1 MNHFYSQIFNNAQI
15 SFAKRNILQAT
26 YILVEGIDY
35 YINAMKSKQL
45 EVQCST
51 IEQINNIKY
60 SPGKFFKKI
69 NNHSTIII
77 KLRKQ
82 EFNITPELK
91 DKPTDKI
98 YLFDDRGNKAIF
110 NADSYEI
117 LSDDLIFLKENYDK
131 KYIKANIEGDNY
143 DIFRLYG
150 EIKEGNH
157 IIQAG
162 KEYTISKVENI
173 KDDLFQLVI
182 DGMLQNKKDIYFND
196 INITSI
202 IENIITEEANYREI
216 TEDICYHKFL
226 PKGAKELKYKD
237 LLKIKEIKEKFE
249 EKNYNLDGYNKE
261 DYKLEPLYITI
272 AGEKIKFEFE
282 TKRYVQLELIDNQNE
297 ATIDYLDIL
306 FNDKFRLKDDKNK
319 RYDVD
324 IIDKEEKVITLKEN
338 NKECF
343 VEKDKIM
350 SVEIDVGNYK
360 RQKDALQLIRYTPYK
375 HLRNLLKLFENI
387 KKVSFDSFDIS
398 DDNIDCKVIELDKEG
413 AIEQIDFVKKAMNTP
428 DFAFLSGPP
437 GSGKTTVILELIC
450 QLIKDNKRILL
461 CGSTH
466 VAIDNVL
473 ERLDEKGLI
482 EEFNIIPLRIGKT
495 ERISEKL
502 EKYSYPEMVKSY
514 EDKGMDKE
522 FLHYASNL
530 VCGTTMGI
538 LSYEPLQNFFRN
550 RNNIKDDLLFDYL
563 IIDESSKTTFQEF
576 LVPAVFAKKWILVG
590 DIHQLS
596 PYVEQDF
603 IEKVLDNAGSAIEE
617 KIRVNINNYLKQAC
631 VYLEYAKQFIIK
643 KEHCKIAVLVSEKV
657 INELYLEYN
666 ARIKNINNREDIG
679 NYKKIY
685 IINSKNVD
693 IISLFNADVLFFTEK
708 YCDFIPPHYL
718 IVAEYEKKADLNI
731 LAHEYQNKAYYSQKE
746 YKNLQ
751 EKIQEIDI
759 LDRKWAKEI
768 AWRIER
774 CNQLRIFDNDT
785 GNTQNKKVESYKNH
799 IDNLMPIE
807 QKDKVIEL
815 IDEYASILL
824 PSILELLEKGAV
836 IRRAKKDSIINSGFT
851 KDVFKK
857 RNSVLAYQH
866 RMHKEIS
873 AFPRENFYNGEALKD
888 AKIDRK
894 WDYKRYSKRIVW
906 LEVEDGKDYKGKND
920 KEKEVVLKELDE
932 FIKFATKNSKPDGS
946 KWSVGILSFYLGQIK
961 SIREVLQNKFK
972 TKSQSRFVKDNVEIK
987 LSTVDR
993 FQGDEKDIIFLS
1005 MVRTDRDG
1013 FLDSP
1018 YRLNV
1023 AITRAR
1029 YQLVVIGKRSYFK
1042 DQSKT
1047 PLLNKF
1053 AKQDYGHKERFYK

>member
-1 MNHFYSQIFNNAQI
+1 MIHFYSQIFNNAQI
-15 SFAKRNILQAT
+15 LFAKRNILQAT

-35 YINAMKSKQL
+35 YIKAMKFKQL
-45 EVQCST
+45 KVQCST

-82 EFNITPELK
+82 EFNITPKFKE
-91 DKPTDKI
+91 KPTDKI
-98 YLFDDRGNKAIF
+98 YLFDDRGNKVIF
-110 NADSYEI
+110 NAGSYEI
-117 LSDDLIFLKENYDK
+117 LSDNLIFLKENYDN
-131 KYIKANIEGDNY
+131 KYIKANIEGEDY
-143 DIFRLYG
+143 SIFRLFG
-150 EIKEGNH
+150 EIKKDDN
-157 IIQAG
+157 IIHADKQ
-162 KEYTISKVENI
+162 YTILEVEKI

-182 DGMLQNKKDIYFND
+182 NGIIQNKDDIYFND

-202 IENIITEEANYREI
+202 IEDISTETSTYKEI
-216 TEDICYHKFL
+216 TKDICYHKFL

-237 LLKIKEIKEKFE
+237 LLQIKEIKEKFE
-249 EKNYNLDGYNKE
+249 EKKYNLDGYNKE

-272 AGEKIKFEFE
+272 DGEKIKFEFE
-282 TKRYVQLELIDNQNE
+282 TKRYVQLELLDNQNE

-319 RYDVD
+319 YDVE
-324 IIDKEEKVITLKEN
+324 IIDKEEKVVTLKEN

-343 VEKDKIM
+343 IEKDKIM
-350 SVEIDVGNYK
+350 SIEIDVANYK

-375 HLRNLLKLFENI
+375 HLRNLLKLFEN
-387 KKVSFDSFDIS
+387 KEKVSFDSFDIS

-450 QLIKDNKRILL
+450 QLIKDNKRVLL

-514 EDKGMDKE
+514 EGKGMDKE
-522 FLHYASNL
+522 FLYYASNL

-590 DIHQLS
+590 DIRQLS

-617 KIRVNINNYLKQAC
+617 KIWVNINNYLKQAC
-631 VYLEYAKQFIIK
+631 VYLEYAKQFITK
-643 KEHCKIAVLVSEKV
+643 KEHFKIAVLVCENV

-666 ARIKNINNREDIG
+666 ARIKNINNREDG

-708 YCDFIPPHYL
+708 YYDFIPPHYL
-718 IVAEYEKKADLNI
+718 IIAEKEKKADLNI
-731 LAHEYQNKAYYSQKE
+731 ISHEYKNKAYYGKE
-746 YKNLQ
+746 YSILNDKR
-751 EKIQEIDI
+751 EEIDI
-759 LDRKWAKEI
+759 LDRNWAKEI

-785 GNTQNKKVESYKNH
+785 GNTQNKRLESYKKH

-807 QKDKVIEL
+807 QKDKVIDL

-836 IRRAKKDSIINSGFT
+836 IKRAKKDFIISRGF
-851 KDVFKK
+851 DEDIFKK
-857 RNSVLAYQH
+857 RNSILAYQH
-866 RMHKEIS
+866 RMHEEIS

-888 AKIDRK
+888 AKIDRE
-894 WDYKRYSKRIVW
+894 WNYKRYSKRIVW
-906 LEVEDGKDYKGKND
+906 LDVESKDNKGKNYEEI
-920 KEKEVVLKELDE
+920 KVVHEELDE
-932 FIKFATKNSKPDGS
+932 FIKFAQKNKKSDGS

>member
-1 MNHFYSQIFNNAQI
+1 MIHFYSQIFNNAQI
-15 SFAKRNILQAT
+15 GFAKRNILQAT

-35 YINAMKSKQL
+35 YIKTMKSKQL
-45 EVQCST
+45 KVQCST

-60 SPGKFFKKI
+60 SPGKFFKK
-69 NNHSTIII
+69 NNNSTIII
-77 KLRKQ
+77 KLREQ
-82 EFNITPELK
+82 EFNITPKLK
-91 DKPTDKI
+91 EKPTDKI
-98 YLFDDRGNKAIF
+98 YLFDDRGNKVIF
-110 NADSYEI
+110 NAGSYEI
-117 LSDDLIFLKENYDK
+117 LSDNLIFLKENYDN
-131 KYIKANIEGDNY
+131 KYIKANIEGEDY
-143 DIFRLYG
+143 SIFRLFG
-150 EIKEGNH
+150 EIKKDDN
-157 IIQAG
+157 IIHADKQ
-162 KEYTISKVENI
+162 YTILEVEKI

-182 DGMLQNKKDIYFND
+182 NGIIQNKDDIYFND

-202 IENIITEEANYREI
+202 IEDISTETSTYKEI
-216 TEDICYHKFL
+216 TKDICYHKFL

-237 LLKIKEIKEKFE
+237 LLQIKEIKEKFE
-249 EKNYNLDGYNKE
+249 EKKYNLDGYNKE

-282 TKRYVQLELIDNQNE
+282 TKRYVQLELLDNQNE

-319 RYDVD
+319 YDVE
-324 IIDKEEKVITLKEN
+324 IIDKEEKVVTLKEN

-343 VEKDKIM
+343 IEKDKIM
-350 SVEIDVGNYK
+350 SIEIDVANYK

-375 HLRNLLKLFENI
+375 HLRNLLKLFENK

-413 AIEQIDFVKKAMNTP
+413 SIEQIDFVKKAMNTP

-450 QLIKDNKRILL
+450 QLIKDNKRVLL

-617 KIRVNINNYLKQAC
+617 KILVNINNYLKQAC
-631 VYLEYAKQFIIK
+631 VYLEYAKQFITK
-643 KEHCKIAVLVSEKV
+643 KEHFKIAVLVCENV

-666 ARIKNINNREDIG
+666 ARIKNINNREDG

-708 YCDFIPPHYL
+708 YYDFIPPHYL
-718 IVAEYEKKADLNI
+718 IIAEKEKKADLNI
-731 LAHEYQNKAYYSQKE
+731 ISHEYKNKAYHGKE
-746 YKNLQ
+746 YSILNDKR
-751 EKIQEIDI
+751 EETDI
-759 LDRKWAKEI
+759 LDRNWAKEI

-785 GNTQNKKVESYKNH
+785 GNTQNKRLESYKKH

-807 QKDKVIEL
+807 QKDKVIDL

-836 IRRAKKDSIINSGFT
+836 IKRAKKDFIISRGFD
-851 KDVFKK
+851 KDIFKK
-857 RNSVLAYQH
+857 RNSILAYQH
-866 RMHKEIS
+866 RMHEDIS

-894 WDYKRYSKRIVW
+894 WNYKRYSKRIVW
-906 LEVEDGKDYKGKND
+906 LDVESKDNKGKNY
-920 KEKEVVLKELDE
+920 EEINVVHEELDE
-932 FIKFATKNSKPDGS
+932 FIKFAQKNKKSDGS

>member
-1 MNHFYSQIFNNAQI
+1 MIHFYSQIFNNAQI
-15 SFAKRNILQAT
+15 FFAKRNILQAT

-35 YINAMKSKQL
+35 YIKTMKSKQL
-45 EVQCST
+45 KVQCST

-60 SPGKFFKKI
+60 SPGKFFKK
-69 NNHSTIII
+69 NNNSTIII
-77 KLRKQ
+77 KLREQ
-82 EFNITPELK
+82 EFNITPKLK
-91 DKPTDKI
+91 EKPTDKI
-98 YLFDDRGNKAIF
+98 YLFDDRGNKVIF
-110 NADSYEI
+110 NAGSYEI
-117 LSDDLIFLKENYDK
+117 LSDNLIFLKENYDN
-131 KYIKANIEGDNY
+131 KYIKANIEGEDY
-143 DIFRLYG
+143 SIFRLFG
-150 EIKEGNH
+150 EIKKDDN
-157 IIQAG
+157 IIQAD
-162 KEYTISKVENI
+162 KQYTILEVEKI

-182 DGMLQNKKDIYFND
+182 NGIIQNKDDIYFND

-202 IENIITEEANYREI
+202 IEDISTETSTYKEI
-216 TEDICYHKFL
+216 TKDICYHKFL
-226 PKGAKELKYKD
+226 PKGAKELQYKD
-237 LLKIKEIKEKFE
+237 LLQIKEIKEKFE
-249 EKNYNLDGYNKE
+249 EKKYNLDGYNKE

-282 TKRYVQLELIDNQNE
+282 TKRYVQLELLDNQNE

-319 RYDVD
+319 YDVE
-324 IIDKEEKVITLKEN
+324 IIDKEEKVVTLKEN

-343 VEKDKIM
+343 IEKDKIM
-350 SVEIDVGNYK
+350 SIEIDVANYK

-375 HLRNLLKLFENI
+375 HLRNLLKLFEN
-387 KKVSFDSFDIS
+387 KEKVSFDSFDIS

-450 QLIKDNKRILL
+450 QLIKDNKRVLL

-473 ERLDEKGLI
+473 ERLDEKSLI

-617 KIRVNINNYLKQAC
+617 KILVNINNYLKQAC
-631 VYLEYAKQFIIK
+631 VYLEYAKQFITK
-643 KEHCKIAVLVSEKV
+643 KEHFKIAVLVCENV

-666 ARIKNINNREDIG
+666 ARIKNINNREDG

-708 YCDFIPPHYL
+708 YYDFIPPHYL
-718 IVAEYEKKADLNI
+718 IIAEKEKKADLNI
-731 LAHEYQNKAYYSQKE
+731 ISHEYKNKAYHGKE
-746 YKNLQ
+746 YSILNDKR
-751 EKIQEIDI
+751 EETDI
-759 LDRKWAKEI
+759 LDRNWAKEI

-785 GNTQNKKVESYKNH
+785 GNTQNKRLETYKKH

-807 QKDKVIEL
+807 QKDKVIDL

-836 IRRAKKDSIINSGFT
+836 IKRAKKDFIISRGF
-851 KDVFKK
+851 DEDIFKK
-857 RNSVLAYQH
+857 RNSILSYQH
-866 RMHKEIS
+866 RMHEDIS

-888 AKIDRK
+888 AKIDRE
-894 WDYKRYSKRIVW
+894 WNYKRYSKRIVW
-906 LEVEDGKDYKGKND
+906 LDVESKDNKGKNY
-920 KEKEVVLKELDE
+920 EEINVVHEELDE
-932 FIKFATKNSKPDGS
+932 FIKFAQKNKKSDGS

>member
-1 MNHFYSQIFNNAQI
+1 MIHFYSQIFNNAQI
-15 SFAKRNILQAT
+15 GFAKRNILQAT

-35 YINAMKSKQL
+35 YIKTMKSKQL
-45 EVQCST
+45 KVQCST

-60 SPGKFFKKI
+60 SPGKFFKK
-69 NNHSTIII
+69 NNNSTIII
-77 KLRKQ
+77 KLREQ
-82 EFNITPELK
+82 EFNITPKLK
-91 DKPTDKI
+91 EKPTDKI
-98 YLFDDRGNKAIF
+98 YLFDDRGNKVIF
-110 NADSYEI
+110 NAGSYEI
-117 LSDDLIFLKENYDK
+117 LSDNLIFLKENYDN
-131 KYIKANIEGDNY
+131 KYIKANIEGEDY
-143 DIFRLYG
+143 SIFRLFG
-150 EIKEGNH
+150 EIKKDDN
-157 IIQAG
+157 IIQAD
-162 KEYTISKVENI
+162 KQYTILEVEKI

-182 DGMLQNKKDIYFND
+182 NGIIQNKDDIYFND

-202 IENIITEEANYREI
+202 IEDISTETSTYKEI
-216 TEDICYHKFL
+216 TKDICYHKFL
-226 PKGAKELKYKD
+226 PKGAKELQYKD
-237 LLKIKEIKEKFE
+237 LLQIKEIKEKFE
-249 EKNYNLDGYNKE
+249 EKKYNLDGYNKE

-282 TKRYVQLELIDNQNE
+282 TKRYVQLELLDNQNE

-319 RYDVD
+319 YDVE
-324 IIDKEEKVITLKEN
+324 IIDKEEKVVTLKEN

-343 VEKDKIM
+343 IEKDKIM
-350 SVEIDVGNYK
+350 SIEIDVANYK

-375 HLRNLLKLFENI
+375 HLRNLLKLFEN
-387 KKVSFDSFDIS
+387 KEKVSFDSFDIS

-450 QLIKDNKRILL
+450 QLIKDNKRVLL

-473 ERLDEKGLI
+473 ERLDEKSLI

-617 KIRVNINNYLKQAC
+617 KILVNINNYLKQAC
-631 VYLEYAKQFIIK
+631 VYLEYAKQFITK
-643 KEHCKIAVLVSEKV
+643 KEHFKIAVLVCENV

-666 ARIKNINNREDIG
+666 ARIKNINNREDG

-708 YCDFIPPHYL
+708 YYDFIPPHYL
-718 IVAEYEKKADLNI
+718 IIAEKEKKADLNI
-731 LAHEYQNKAYYSQKE
+731 ISHEYKNKAYHGKE
-746 YKNLQ
+746 YSILNDKR
-751 EKIQEIDI
+751 EEIDI
-759 LDRKWAKEI
+759 LDRNWAKEI

-785 GNTQNKKVESYKNH
+785 GNTQNKRLESYKKH

-807 QKDKVIEL
+807 QKDKVIDL

-836 IRRAKKDSIINSGFT
+836 IKRAKKDFIISRGFD
-851 KDVFKK
+851 KDIFKK
-857 RNSVLAYQH
+857 RNSILAYQH
-866 RMHKEIS
+866 RMHEDIS

-888 AKIDRK
+888 AKIDRE
-894 WDYKRYSKRIVW
+894 WNYKRYSKRIVW
-906 LEVEDGKDYKGKND
+906 LDVESKDNKGKNY
-920 KEKEVVLKELDE
+920 EEVKVVHEELDE
-932 FIKFATKNSKPDGS
+932 FIKFAQKNKKSDGS

>member
-1 MNHFYSQIFNNAQI
+1 MIHFYSQIFNNAQI
-15 SFAKRNILQAT
+15 FFAKRNILQAT

-35 YINAMKSKQL
+35 YIKAMKFKQL
-45 EVQCST
+45 KVQCST

-82 EFNITPELK
+82 EFNITPKFKE
-91 DKPTDKI
+91 KPTDKI
-98 YLFDDRGNKAIF
+98 YLFDDRGNKVIF
-110 NADSYEI
+110 NAGSYEI
-117 LSDDLIFLKENYDK
+117 LSDNLIFLKENYDN
-131 KYIKANIEGDNY
+131 KYIKANIEGEDY
-143 DIFRLYG
+143 SIFRLFG
-150 EIKEGNH
+150 EIKKDDN

-162 KEYTISKVENI
+162 KTYTILKVEKI

-202 IENIITEEANYREI
+202 IEDITTEEANYREI

-237 LLKIKEIKEKFE
+237 LLQIKEIKEKFE
-249 EKNYNLDGYNKE
+249 EKNYNLDRYNKE

-282 TKRYVQLELIDNQNE
+282 TKRYVQLELLDNQNE

-319 RYDVD
+319 YDVE
-324 IIDKEEKVITLKEN
+324 IIDKEEKVVTLKEN

-350 SVEIDVGNYK
+350 SVEIDVANYK

-387 KKVSFDSFDIS
+387 EKVSFDSFDIS
-398 DDNIDCKVIELDKEG
+398 DDNIDCNVIELDKEG

-450 QLIKDNKRILL
+450 QLIKDNKRVLL

-482 EEFNIIPLRIGKT
+482 GEFNIIPLRIGKT

-514 EDKGMDKE
+514 EGKGMDKE

-590 DIHQLS
+590 DIRQLS

-617 KIRVNINNYLKQAC
+617 KIWVNINNYLKQAC
-631 VYLEYAKQFIIK
+631 VYLEYAKQFITK
-643 KEHCKIAVLVSEKV
+643 KEHFKIAVLVCENV

-666 ARIKNINNREDIG
+666 ARIKNINNREDG

-708 YCDFIPPHYL
+708 YYDFIPPHYL
-718 IVAEYEKKADLNI
+718 IIAEKEKKADLNI
-731 LAHEYQNKAYYSQKE
+731 IYHEYKNKAYYGKE
-746 YKNLQ
+746 YSILNDKR
-751 EKIQEIDI
+751 EEIDI
-759 LDRKWAKEI
+759 LDRNWAKEI

-785 GNTQNKKVESYKNH
+785 GNTQNKRLESYKKH

-807 QKDKVIEL
+807 QKDKVIDL

-836 IRRAKKDSIINSGFT
+836 IKRAKKDFIISRGF
-851 KDVFKK
+851 DEDIFKK
-857 RNSVLAYQH
+857 RNSILAYQH
-866 RMHKEIS
+866 RMHEEIS

-888 AKIDRK
+888 AKIDRE
-894 WDYKRYSKRIVW
+894 WNYKRYSKRIVW
-906 LEVEDGKDYKGKND
+906 LDVESKDNKGKNYEEI
-920 KEKEVVLKELDE
+920 KVVHEELDE
-932 FIKFATKNSKPDGS
+932 FIKFAQKNKKSDGS

>member
-1 MNHFYSQIFNNAQI
+1 MIHFYSQIFNNAQI
-15 SFAKRNILQAT
+15 GFAKRNILQAT

-35 YINAMKSKQL
+35 YIKTMKSKQL
-45 EVQCST
+45 KVQCST

-60 SPGKFFKKI
+60 SPGKFFKK
-69 NNHSTIII
+69 NNNSTIII
-77 KLRKQ
+77 KLREQ
-82 EFNITPELK
+82 EFNITPKFKE
-91 DKPTDKI
+91 KPTDKI
-98 YLFDDRGNKAIF
+98 YLFDDRGNKVIF
-110 NADSYEI
+110 NAGSYEI
-117 LSDDLIFLKENYDK
+117 LSDNLIFLKENYDN
-131 KYIKANIEGDNY
+131 KYIKANIEGEDY
-143 DIFRLYG
+143 SIFRLFG
-150 EIKEGNH
+150 EIKKDDN
-157 IIQAG
+157 IIHADKQ
-162 KEYTISKVENI
+162 YTILEVEKI

-182 DGMLQNKKDIYFND
+182 NGIIQNKDDIYFND

-202 IENIITEEANYREI
+202 IEDISTETSTYKEI
-216 TEDICYHKFL
+216 TKDICYHKFL

-237 LLKIKEIKEKFE
+237 LLQIKEIKEKFE
-249 EKNYNLDGYNKE
+249 EKKYNLDGYNKE

-282 TKRYVQLELIDNQNE
+282 TKRYVQLELLDNQNE

-319 RYDVD
+319 YDVE
-324 IIDKEEKVITLKEN
+324 IIDKEEKVVTLKEN

-343 VEKDKIM
+343 IEKDKIM
-350 SVEIDVGNYK
+350 SVEIDVANYK

-375 HLRNLLKLFENI
+375 HLRNLLKLFEN
-387 KKVSFDSFDIS
+387 KEKVSFDSFDIS

-450 QLIKDNKRILL
+450 QLIKDNKRVLL

-603 IEKVLDNAGSAIEE
+603 IEKVLDNAGIAIEE
-617 KIRVNINNYLKQAC
+617 KILVNINNYLKQAC
-631 VYLEYAKQFIIK
+631 VYLEYAKQFITK
-643 KEHCKIAVLVSEKV
+643 KEHFKIAVLVCENV

-666 ARIKNINNREDIG
+666 ARIKNINNREDG

-708 YCDFIPPHYL
+708 YYDFIPPHYL
-718 IVAEYEKKADLNI
+718 IIAEKEKKADLNI
-731 LAHEYQNKAYYSQKE
+731 ISHEYKNKAYHGKE
-746 YKNLQ
+746 YSILNDKR
-751 EKIQEIDI
+751 EETDI
-759 LDRKWAKEI
+759 LDRNWAKEI

-785 GNTQNKKVESYKNH
+785 GNTQNKRLESYKKH

-807 QKDKVIEL
+807 QKDKVIDL

-836 IRRAKKDSIINSGFT
+836 IKRAKKDFIISRGF
-851 KDVFKK
+851 DEDIFKK
-857 RNSVLAYQH
+857 RNSILSYQH
-866 RMHKEIS
+866 RMHEDIS

-888 AKIDRK
+888 AKIDRE
-894 WDYKRYSKRIVW
+894 WNYKRYSKRIVW
-906 LEVEDGKDYKGKND
+906 LDVESKDNKGKNY
-920 KEKEVVLKELDE
+920 EEINVVHEELDE
-932 FIKFATKNSKPDGS
+932 FIKFAQKNKKSDGS

>member
-1 MNHFYSQIFNNAQI
+1 MIHFYSQIFNNAQI
-15 SFAKRNILQAT
+15 GFFAKRNILQAT

-35 YINAMKSKQL
+35 YIKTMKSKQL
-45 EVQCST
+45 KVQCST

-60 SPGKFFKKI
+60 SPGKFFKK
-69 NNHSTIII
+69 NNNSTIII
-77 KLRKQ
+77 KLREQ
-82 EFNITPELK
+82 EFNITPKLK
-91 DKPTDKI
+91 EKPTDKI
-98 YLFDDRGNKAIF
+98 YLFDDRGNKVIF
-110 NADSYEI
+110 NAGSYEI
-117 LSDDLIFLKENYDK
+117 LSDNLIFLKENYDN
-131 KYIKANIEGDNY
+131 KYIKANIEGEDY
-143 DIFRLYG
+143 SIFRLFG
-150 EIKEGNH
+150 EIKKDDN
-157 IIQAG
+157 IIHADKQ
-162 KEYTISKVENI
+162 YTILEVEKI

-182 DGMLQNKKDIYFND
+182 NGIIQNKDDIYFND

-202 IENIITEEANYREI
+202 IEDISTETSTYKEI
-216 TEDICYHKFL
+216 TKDICYHKFL

-237 LLKIKEIKEKFE
+237 LLQIKEIKEKFE
-249 EKNYNLDGYNKE
+249 EKKYNLDGYNKE

-282 TKRYVQLELIDNQNE
+282 TKRYVQLELLDNQNE

-319 RYDVD
+319 YDVE
-324 IIDKEEKVITLKEN
+324 IIDKEEKVVTLKEN

-343 VEKDKIM
+343 IEKDKIM
-350 SVEIDVGNYK
+350 SIEIDVANYK
-360 RQKDALQLIRYTPYK
+360 RQKDALQLIRDTPYK
-375 HLRNLLKLFENI
+375 HLRNLLKLFENQE
-387 KKVSFDSFDIS
+387 KVSFDSFDIS

-437 GSGKTTVILELIC
+437 GSGKTTAILELIC
-450 QLIKDNKRILL
+450 QLIKDNKRVLL

-590 DIHQLS
+590 DIHQLP

-603 IEKVLDNAGSAIEE
+603 IEKVLDNAGSAIKE
-617 KIRVNINNYLKQAC
+617 KILVNINNYLKQAC
-631 VYLEYAKQFIIK
+631 VYLEYAKQFITK
-643 KEHCKIAVLVSEKV
+643 KEHFKIAVLVCENV

-666 ARIKNINNREDIG
+666 ARIKNINNREDG

-708 YCDFIPPHYL
+708 YYDFIPPHYL
-718 IVAEYEKKADLNI
+718 IIAEKEKKADLNI
-731 LAHEYQNKAYYSQKE
+731 ISHEYKNKAYHGKE
-746 YKNLQ
+746 YSILNDKR
-751 EKIQEIDI
+751 EETDI
-759 LDRKWAKEI
+759 LDRNWAKEI

-785 GNTQNKKVESYKNH
+785 GNTQNKRLESYKKH

-807 QKDKVIEL
+807 QKDKVIDL

-836 IRRAKKDSIINSGFT
+836 IKRAKKDFIISRGFD
-851 KDVFKK
+851 KDIFKK
-857 RNSVLAYQH
+857 RNSILAYQH
-866 RMHKEIS
+866 RMHEDIS

-888 AKIDRK
+888 AKIDRE
-894 WDYKRYSKRIVW
+894 WNYKRYSKRIVW
-906 LEVEDGKDYKGKND
+906 LDVESKDNKGKNY
-920 KEKEVVLKELDE
+920 EEINVVHEELDE
-932 FIKFATKNSKPDGS
+932 FIKFAQKNKKSDGS

>member
-1 MNHFYSQIFNNAQI
+1 MIHFYSQIFNNAQI
-15 SFAKRNILQAT
+15 GFAKRNILQAT

-35 YINAMKSKQL
+35 YIKTMKSKQL
-45 EVQCST
+45 KVQCST

-60 SPGKFFKKI
+60 SPGKFFKK
-69 NNHSTIII
+69 NNNSTIII
-77 KLRKQ
+77 KLREQ
-82 EFNITPELK
+82 EFNITPKLK
-91 DKPTDKI
+91 EKPTDKI
-98 YLFDDRGNKAIF
+98 YLFDDRGNKVIF
-110 NADSYEI
+110 NAGSYEI
-117 LSDDLIFLKENYDK
+117 LSDNLIFLKENYDN
-131 KYIKANIEGDNY
+131 KYIKANIEGEDY
-143 DIFRLYG
+143 SIFRLFG
-150 EIKEGNH
+150 EIKKDDN
-157 IIQAG
+157 IIHADKQ
-162 KEYTISKVENI
+162 YTILEVEKI

-182 DGMLQNKKDIYFND
+182 NGIIQNKDDIYFND

-202 IENIITEEANYREI
+202 IEDISTETSTYKEI
-216 TEDICYHKFL
+216 TKDICYHKFL

-237 LLKIKEIKEKFE
+237 LLQIKEIKEKFE
-249 EKNYNLDGYNKE
+249 EKKYNLDGYNKE

-282 TKRYVQLELIDNQNE
+282 TKRYVQLELLDNQNE

-319 RYDVD
+319 YDVE
-324 IIDKEEKVITLKEN
+324 IIDKEEKVVTLKEN

-343 VEKDKIM
+343 IEKDKIM
-350 SVEIDVGNYK
+350 SIEIDVANYK

-375 HLRNLLKLFENI
+375 HLRNLLKLFEN
-387 KKVSFDSFDIS
+387 KEKVSFDSFDIS

-450 QLIKDNKRILL
+450 QLIKDNKRVLL

-617 KIRVNINNYLKQAC
+617 KILVNINNYLKQAC
-631 VYLEYAKQFIIK
+631 VYLEYAKQFITK
-643 KEHCKIAVLVSEKV
+643 KEHFKIAVLVCENV

-666 ARIKNINNREDIG
+666 ARIKNINNREDG

-708 YCDFIPPHYL
+708 YYDFIPPHYL
-718 IVAEYEKKADLNI
+718 IIAEKEKKADLNI
-731 LAHEYQNKAYYSQKE
+731 ISHEYKNKAYHGKE
-746 YKNLQ
+746 YSILNDKR
-751 EKIQEIDI
+751 EETDI
-759 LDRKWAKEI
+759 LDRNWAKEI

-785 GNTQNKKVESYKNH
+785 GNTQNKRLESYKKH

-807 QKDKVIEL
+807 QKDKVIDL

-836 IRRAKKDSIINSGFT
+836 IKRAKKDFIISRGF
-851 KDVFKK
+851 DEDIFKK
-857 RNSVLAYQH
+857 RNSILSYQH
-866 RMHKEIS
+866 RMHEDIS

-888 AKIDRK
+888 AKIDRE
-894 WDYKRYSKRIVW
+894 WNYKRYSKRIVW
-906 LEVEDGKDYKGKND
+906 LDVESKDNKGKNY
-920 KEKEVVLKELDE
+920 EEINVVHEELDE
-932 FIKFATKNSKPDGS
+932 FIKFAQKNKKSDGS

-1053 AKQDYGHKERFYK
+1053 AKQGYGHKERFYK

>member
-1 MNHFYSQIFNNAQI
+1 MIHFYSQIFNNAQI
-15 SFAKRNILQAT
+15 FFAKRNILQAT

-35 YINAMKSKQL
+35 YIKAMKFKQL
-45 EVQCST
+45 KVQCST

-82 EFNITPELK
+82 EFNITPKFKE
-91 DKPTDKI
+91 KPTDKI
-98 YLFDDRGNKAIF
+98 YLFDDRGNKVIF
-110 NADSYEI
+110 NAGSYEI
-117 LSDDLIFLKENYDK
+117 LSDNLIFLKENYDN
-131 KYIKANIEGDNY
+131 KYIKANIEGEDY
-143 DIFRLYG
+143 SIFRLFG
-150 EIKEGNH
+150 EIKKDDN

-162 KEYTISKVENI
+162 KTYTILKVEKI

-202 IENIITEEANYREI
+202 IEDITTEEANYREI

-237 LLKIKEIKEKFE
+237 LLQIKEIKEKFE
-249 EKNYNLDGYNKE
+249 EKNYNLDRYNKE

-282 TKRYVQLELIDNQNE
+282 TKRYVQLELLDNQNE

-319 RYDVD
+319 YDVE
-324 IIDKEEKVITLKEN
+324 IIDKEEKVVTLKEN

-350 SVEIDVGNYK
+350 SVEIDVANYK

-387 KKVSFDSFDIS
+387 EKVSFDSFDIS
-398 DDNIDCKVIELDKEG
+398 DDNIDCNVIELDKEG

-450 QLIKDNKRILL
+450 QLIKDNKRVLL

-482 EEFNIIPLRIGKT
+482 GEFNIIPLRIGKT

-514 EDKGMDKE
+514 EGKGMDKE

-590 DIHQLS
+590 DIRQLS

-617 KIRVNINNYLKQAC
+617 KIWVNINNYLKQAC
-631 VYLEYAKQFIIK
+631 VYLEYAKQFITK
-643 KEHCKIAVLVSEKV
+643 KEHFKIAVLVCENV

-666 ARIKNINNREDIG
+666 ARIKNINNREDG

-708 YCDFIPPHYL
+708 YYDFIPPHYL
-718 IVAEYEKKADLNI
+718 IIAEKEKKADLNI
-731 LAHEYQNKAYYSQKE
+731 IYHEYKNKAYYGKE
-746 YKNLQ
+746 YSILNDKR
-751 EKIQEIDI
+751 EEIDI
-759 LDRKWAKEI
+759 LDRNWAKEI

-785 GNTQNKKVESYKNH
+785 GNTQNKRLESYKKH

-807 QKDKVIEL
+807 QKDKVIDL

-836 IRRAKKDSIINSGFT
+836 IKRAKKDFIISRGF
-851 KDVFKK
+851 DEDIFKK
-857 RNSVLAYQH
+857 RNSILAYQH
-866 RMHKEIS
+866 RMHEEIS

-888 AKIDRK
+888 AKIDRE
-894 WDYKRYSKRIVW
+894 WNYKRYSKRIVW
-906 LEVEDGKDYKGKND
+906 LDVESKDNKGKNYEEI
-920 KEKEVVLKELDE
+920 KVVHEELDE
-932 FIKFATKNSKPDGS
+932 FIKFAQKNKKSDGS

-1005 MVRTDRDG
+1005 IVRTDRDG